1 MNGVIKVMAI
11 QKKPYEISVWHEELT
26 GVGIKTETKLFVIG
40 AHDMEYEG
48 KATDI
53 RFKTKLNGTHEL
65 SFQVPDKY
73 FNSEKGDFVR
83 NSFVD
88 DLFAEQK
95 IKLFYKKKWYEFY
108 IKTIKED
115 KKFKSYIK
123 TYTCSDAFIDE
134 LSRNGY
140 GLTFDEELYNNVEE
154 IGTFTEEIL
163 EDSVWYY
170 SPQNNWGDFTEYQE
184 EKLFK
189 IPISLFGGSIS
200 GYKFNFELD
209 EDLEIEN
216 VYTGDRRAAELG
228 DDLARVNEKFWD
240 NQDGTMPLKSNFIS
254 NIEND
259 GYIYVPYSCLDFCY
273 INTEAGAANIQR
285 FDRAATEMAQ
295 TYPNREELALAPP
308 SVDPRYLIQFI
319 CIPKGEEVEIDD
331 AGLIVNK
338 NYSYFMTLK
347 QWNEQVNTNY
357 WYVFKDTRYTSSYI
371 DNNED
376 DFPIS
381 HTYKYFDNDSNGS
394 YLNTYHEALGNK
406 IVYYEGY
413 ASEFAESGIVKG
425 KKISVADRSEINI
438 SEEIDSYV
446 TVYKNKPTNNNYKG
460 LFTNEDWKENEITD
474 KYRICS
480 TIGTRQIV
488 PQLAR
493 NYVQNGIEIK
503 STDGWDVMELMNN
516 KFIESAVLKTVY
528 TYSNTINTIT
538 GEYDIESPY
547 LYFKPCRAK
556 LGILWKVNG
565 EINIVAGNTTTA
577 IAIGQYLETQGD
589 LYLFYKSN
597 GASAGE
603 ITSDPHG
610 TNNTIIYYRPLG
622 LTEEELKI
630 FKKSNTDFLENK
642 GDYYIEPSVNSGS
655 GNYGYYYWFQN
666 SAGTNLNDV
675 VCQTLSAGQKSLINF
690 GAVAQEK
697 KLEKGKI
704 YCLGFETLIQT
715 EHQGD
720 TYVHIAEGS
729 ILSDSSYTYDDNK
742 CISFNL
748 NNTNG
753 GNYTMIIP
761 ASDATWT
768 SLAND
773 KMIYSL
779 PTGSFYALIQ
789 VDKTI
794 EHPYFIFE
802 SNGAI
807 VIKSAYLFEAY
818 TKGADQF
825 DNTLGNLKY
834 RYSGRDLN
842 ITNWTECAHD
852 SFSYRYTQVN
862 IRDLRNMIIFED
874 DIMPGDTYEYQ
885 EYFIQR
891 LKLKNSSNSYDTMGI
906 KSYVS
911 SENIEDNTLPLD
923 AAYYTDEDYNIE
935 TNYINL
941 NNCPYY
947 KQSSSITSCDCSYGG
962 VANKTCM
969 YQRDGYCPYLFETE
983 KHCRKIRT
991 LKGEKSNRFN
1001 LIQELGKIFKVYPMF
1016 YTNND
1021 SQGNILTTSNGIMDK
1036 RIFFITE
1043 KGKKNDL
1050 GFRYEKN
1057 LTNISRTIK
1066 SDQIVSK
1073 LYVQDVDSEI
1083 SRTGMCSIKTAED
1096 NPTKD
1101 SFIIDFSY
1109 YTTKGMLDAVTVE
1122 EDLYGKNQSNNEL
1135 PQGYLKQLGY
1145 YNTEYD
1151 KLSNKIINLQDASFT
1166 ELKANLD
1173 VNLEGIETAVK
1184 QLRKLSESLDKYKSL
1199 GSDNSTYNNYRV
1211 KYAEQQGILQQLIID
1226 TFQTDGEWDTNF
1238 IYPNDLLVDETK
1250 IPVSSDTPMKWLS
1263 KLNSY
1268 KFKDYWLNYHN
1279 YNKGI
1284 LGQYNREFLQIEE
1297 WKKQRASY
1305 LKQIN
1310 KISQAFF
1317 KKYEP
1322 YLKEG
1327 TWSDSNYL
1335 TDNAYY
1341 HGALEV
1347 AAEGAIP
1354 KVSYTITVPDIAALP
1369 EFEDY
1374 EIETADTSF
1383 IEDIGMFGINKRTG
1397 LPNHLKVII
1406 SELNEC
1412 PDNSSK
1418 NTITVQNF
1426 TTQFEDLFQQVTA
1439 SVQSLTLN
1447 ENIYHRASNFTS
1459 LHYVEKDSLQ
1469 GTLDTNELTLLK
1481 TDENNIKL
1489 SAEGQTGSDLNNH
1502 TSQYKLNGQGLFFSN
1517 NGGQSWN
1524 VGVGPNGINADYIKA
1539 GTLDAGKIR
1548 IADSGYIYFAWDK
1561 DGIFAYR
1568 DPTDINTSSAN
1579 INDYS
1584 VFNKYGLSIVKD
1596 GKIRL
1601 RSGYAFTGQEGK
1613 FASEKELGNDI
1624 GFFLYN
1630 SKGDVVL
1637 RNFTS
1642 DGSPTARLA
1651 MQGEMFVTDA
1661 SLSNVNTDVTYTFS
1675 NSINVSTATVYRLQ
1689 LAARP
1694 SSISSITKSTTI
1706 PYVDRNGSIYHG
1718 AYRLIFISGASYYVS
1733 YNDFQNNVT
1742 TSSIN
1747 SNVTLYKANGSYSI
1761 RVSDFTTN
1769 GMPAYTTSSDTSISY
1784 SVYPTPESTL
1794 NSINS
1799 TVVYYIN
1806 GSYYKNHSSSGS
1818 GLNIKGIG
1826 IYINNQT
1833 YSDPVNGT
1841 ITDRRDKR
1849 IFSCLSKDSKGTN
1862 NILTILR
1869 NGHLFIGGQ
1878 VTEGGS
1884 SDISNIKDVIK
1895 IENEKIRFQADG
1907 KIYLDFNKM
1916 YNTEG
1921 NSDLVSYIQSA
1932 IGTGITNAGL
1942 MNHFHFFTGDWGSNI
1957 FGTWDSRDIG
1967 WYTTAEDKDAWCNN
1981 LLVLVADLYRGLEN
1995 KFLSTIN
2002 GTNTL

>member
-1 MNGVIKVMAI
+1 MAI

-26 GVGIKTETKLFVIG
+26 GVGTKKETKLFVIG
-40 AHDMEYEG
+40 AHDMNYEG
-48 KATDI
+48 KATAI
-53 RFKTKLNGTHEL
+53 KFKTKLNGTHEL
-65 SFQVPDKY
+65 SFQLPDKY
-73 FNSEKGDFVR
+73 FDHEKGDFVR

-95 IKLFYKKKWYEFY
+95 IKLYYKDKWYELY

-115 KKFKSYIK
+115 KKFKSYMK

-189 IPISLFGGSIS
+189 IPIDLFGGTIS
-200 GYKFNFELD
+200 GYKFNFKLD
-209 EDLEIEN
+209 GNLTIEN
-216 VYTGDRRAAELG
+216 VYTGDARAAELG
-228 DDLARVNEKFWD
+228 DDLARVNKKFWD
-240 NQDGTMPLKSNFIS
+240 NQNGTMPLKSNFIN

-259 GYIYVPYSCLDFCY
+259 GYVYVPYSCLDFCY
-273 INTEAGAANIQR
+273 TNTDVGGGNIER
-285 FDRAATEMAQ
+285 FDRAATESAVA
-295 TYPNREELALAPP
+295 YPNKIELAIAPP

-319 CIPKGEEVEIDD
+319 CIPKGEKIEIDD
-331 AGLIVNK
+331 AGLIVSK
-338 NYSYFMTLK
+338 NYSYFMTLR
-347 QWNEQVNTNY
+347 QWNEQVQKNY
-357 WYVFKDTRYTSSYI
+357 WYIFRDTRYTSSYVEAS
-371 DNNED
+371 ED
-376 DFPIS
+376 DKLPIS
-381 HTYKYFDNDSNGS
+381 HTYKYLVNAGDSS
-394 YLNTYHEALGNK
+394 YLDTYQEALGNK
-406 IVYYEGY
+406 IVYSEGY
-413 ASEFAESGIVKG
+413 ASEFAEDGIVKG
-425 KKISVADRSEINI
+425 KKISVANRSEINI
-438 SEEIDSYV
+438 SDEIDSYV
-446 TVYKNKPTNNNYKG
+446 TVYKNKPTESNYKN
-460 LFTNEDWKENEITD
+460 LFMNEDWAESEITS

-493 NYVQNGIEIK
+493 NYVQNGVEIK
-503 STDGWDVMELMNN
+503 STDGWEVMELMNN
-516 KFIESAVLKTVY
+516 KLIESAILKTVY
-528 TYSNTINTIT
+528 TYSNTINAIS
-538 GEYDIESPY
+538 GEYDIETPY

-556 LGILWKVNG
+556 LGVLWKVSNNVD
-565 EINIVAGNTTTA
+565 IITGNTTISIDA
-577 IAIGQYLETQGD
+577 GQYIEAQGD
-589 LYLFYKSN
+589 LFYYN
-597 GASAGE
+597 GTS
-603 ITSDPHG
+603 SDPYDPASG
-610 TNNTIIYYRPLG
+610 NIIACYRPLS
-622 LTEEELKI
+622 LTEEQLKS
-630 FKKSNTDFLENK
+630 FKRGNISGIENK
-642 GDYYIEPSVNSGS
+642 GDYYIEPSTNPGS

-666 SAGTNLNDV
+666 YLGDNQNDIIS
-675 VCQTLSAGQKSLINF
+675 QTLSVGQKSLINF
-690 GAVAQEK
+690 GAVAQDK
-697 KLEKGKI
+697 KIEKGKI
-704 YCLGFETLIQT
+704 YCIGFETLIQT
-715 EHQGD
+715 EHQTD

-729 ILSDSSYTYDDNK
+729 ILSDSSYTFDEKK

-748 NNTNG
+748 RNSG
-753 GNYTMIIP
+753 GNIYTAIIP
-761 ASDATWT
+761 GNDSTWT
-768 SLAND
+768 SLSEN
-773 KMIYSL
+773 KNLYNL

-789 VDKTI
+789 VDETI

-802 SNGAI
+802 SNGPI
-807 VIKSAYLFEAY
+807 VIKAAYLFEAY

-825 DNTLGNLKY
+825 DNSSGNLRY

-842 ITNWTECAHD
+842 ITNWTECTNNG
-852 SFSYRYTQVN
+852 FSYRYFHAD
-862 IRDLRNMIIFED
+862 IRDFRNMIIFED

-891 LKLKNSSNSYDTMGI
+891 LKLKDGSNSYDTMGV
-906 KSYVS
+906 KSYTA
-911 SENIEDNTLPLD
+911 SENIGNNSLPLD
-923 AAYYTDEDYNIE
+923 AAYYTDEDFTIE

-947 KQSSSITSCDCSYGG
+947 KQTSSITSCDCSYSG
-962 VANKTCM
+962 AATKTCM
-969 YQRDGYCPYLFETE
+969 YQRDGYCPYLFEAE

-1001 LIQELGKIFKVYPMF
+1001 LIQELGKVFKVYPMF

-1021 SQGNILTTSNGIMDK
+1021 SQGNIITTSGGVMDK

-1050 GFRYEKN
+1050 GFRFEKN

-1101 SFIIDFSY
+1101 SFVIDFSY
-1109 YTTKGMLDAVTVE
+1109 YVAKGMLDAETVE
-1122 EDLYGKNQSNNEL
+1122 EDLYGKEQTDNSL

-1166 ELKANLD
+1166 ELEANLN

-1184 QLRKLSESLDKYKSL
+1184 QLRKLSESLDRYKGL
-1199 GSDNSTYNNYRV
+1199 GTDNSTYISYRV
-1211 KYAEQQGILQQLIID
+1211 KYAEQQGILQQLIVD
-1226 TFQTDGEWDTNF
+1226 TFQTNGVWDTDF
-1238 IYPNDLLVDETK
+1238 DYPEELL
-1250 IPVSSDTPMKWLS
+1250 IDTSKKPLATDSPMTWLN

-1268 KFKDYWLNYHN
+1268 KFKDYWLNHHE

-1335 TDNAYY
+1335 TNNAYY

-1354 KVSYTITVPDIAALP
+1354 KVSYTITVPDIAAMP
-1369 EFEDY
+1369 GFEDY
-1374 EIETADTSF
+1374 EVETADTSF
-1383 IEDIGMFGINKRTG
+1383 IEDIGMFGINKKTG

-1406 SELNEC
+1406 SELNEE
-1412 PDNSSK
+1412 PDNPSK

-1469 GTLDTNELTLLK
+1469 GTLDTNDLILLK
-1481 TDENNIKL
+1481 TDENNIQL
-1489 SAEGQTGSDLNNH
+1489 NAEGQTGSDLNNH

-1568 DPTDINTSSAN
+1568 DPTDINSSSSN
-1579 INDYS
+1579 LNDFS

-1601 RSGYAFTGQEGK
+1601 RSGYSFTGTEGT
-1613 FASEKELGNDI
+1613 FTTEKELGNDI

-1630 SKGDVVL
+1630 SNGDVVL

-1642 DGSPTARLA
+1642 DDSPTARLA
-1651 MQGEMFVTDA
+1651 MQGEMFVTDS
-1661 SLSNVNTDVTYTFS
+1661 SLNSSNPDVSYTFK
-1675 NSINVSTATVYRLQ
+1675 NSIRVNTATVQRLS

-1694 SSISSITKSTTI
+1694 SSIGTIVKSTMI
-1706 PYVDRNGSIYHG
+1706 PYVDLNGSVYHG
-1718 AYRLIFISGASYYVS
+1718 AYRLILISGNSYYIS
-1733 YNDFQNNVT
+1733 LSDFNNAVT
-1742 TSSIN
+1742 TTSVGA
-1747 SNVTLYKANGSYSI
+1747 NVVLYRSKGNYNI
-1761 RVSDFTTN
+1761 LTSDFSIISTTE
-1769 GMPAYTTSSDTSISY
+1769 YTTSSDTSVIRE
-1784 SVYPTPESTL
+1784 VYPEISQESA
-1794 NSINS
+1794 NINS
-1799 TVVYYIN
+1799 TAVYYIN
-1806 GSYYKNHSSSGS
+1806 GTYYKFHSSSSS
-1818 GLNIKGIG
+1818 GLNISGIG
-1826 IYINNQT
+1826 IYLNNQT
-1833 YSDPVNGT
+1833 YSASVLGS
-1841 ITDRRDKR
+1841 ITERRDKR
-1849 IFSCLSKDSKGTN
+1849 IFSCLSNDSKGTN

-1878 VTEGGS
+1878 VTEGS
-1884 SDISNIKDVIK
+1884 DNDISNIADVIK

-1916 YNTEG
+1916 YNTNG
-1921 NSDLVSYIQSA
+1921 NSDLVSYIKSA
-1932 IGTGITNAGL
+1932 IGSGITDAGL

-1957 FGTWDSRDIG
+1957 FGTWGTRGIG
-1967 WYTTAEDKDAWCNN
+1967 WHRDAVDKEGWYDD
-1981 LLVLVADLYRGLEN
+1981 LLTLVADLYRGLED

-2002 GTNTL
+2002 GTNNL